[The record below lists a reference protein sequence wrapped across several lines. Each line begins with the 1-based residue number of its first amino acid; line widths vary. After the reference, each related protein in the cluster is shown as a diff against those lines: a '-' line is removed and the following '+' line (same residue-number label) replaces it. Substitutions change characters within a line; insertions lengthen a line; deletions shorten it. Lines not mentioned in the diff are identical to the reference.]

1 MTAPSTSNLISD
13 NEAIASNLERLLHI
27 ACFNSRVPIAL
38 LIVHQPLA
46 YRIVC
51 QVGWALEQ
59 SLEPFAEP
67 LFHAVQAGSPQ
78 QPRVVQEACSGSSLL
93 TNTLAAFLPPLQ
105 FWAGIPIQTSDGQR
119 QGALVVLDTVPHRLL
134 PEQVD
139 ALQLIA
145 QNLVPYL
152 PSALSASAEML
163 TSEPPEP
170 PILPSESD
178 VQEISVNLN
187 LPSITHPLEAE
198 IIRLQEENY
207 RLQRLQNLSLALQS
221 CQSLDEVY
229 TVLPELLQTF
239 YPDMCGQALL
249 TNYQQSQITK
259 TLCWGQ
265 PPYPAPPSCLF
276 PSCSVIQM
284 RQPTECRQDLWLQAN
299 YATLCTATALTLS
312 PAGECCFC
320 VPIATLSERTFG
332 VLSFWHPVSGEC
344 IAEADQRSVAAIAQ
358 HIAFTLDRLDQM
370 ETLRLRSIRDPL
382 TGLFNRLYLKEI
394 LPQLLHRAKHN
405 QKPISII
412 MIDVDH
418 FKRFN
423 DQYGHQAGDQVLR
436 DFSIFLKGFVRA
448 TDFAFRYGG
457 EEFTLILPEVCQSKA
472 RQIAD
477 RLRHGLQY
485 FTLKFAE
492 RDLGSITLSA
502 GIATFPQNG
511 ASDEELIAAA
521 DAALYESKTNGRN
534 RVTIAAIQY
543 DSNPDESSRPP
554 RLSKAT
560 RNQVL
565 DKESLGED
573 AAISTPT
580 DLLINVDPT

>member
-1 MTAPSTSNLISD
+1 MTAPSTSTFISD
-13 NEAIASNLERLLHI
+13 NAAIASNLERLLHI

-38 LIVHQPLA
+38 LIERQPLA

-78 QPRVVQEACSGSSLL
+78 QLRVVQEACSGSSLL

-145 QNLVPYL
+145 QTLVPYL
-152 PSALSASAEML
+152 PSTPSSSVGMPA
-163 TSEPPEP
+163 SEPPV
-170 PILPSESD
+170 LPSESD

-187 LPSITHPLEAE
+187 LPSTTHPLEAE
-198 IIRLQEENY
+198 ITRLQEEKY

-265 PPYPAPPSCLF
+265 SPYPTPPSCLF
-276 PSCSVIQM
+276 PSCSVIQ
-284 RQPTECRQDLWLQAN
+284 RHQPTECRQDLWLQAN

-320 VPIATLSERTFG
+320 VPIITLSERTFG
-332 VLSFWHPVSGEC
+332 VLSFWHPVSGQC
-344 IAEADQRSVAAIAQ
+344 IAEAEQRSVAAIAQ

-394 LPQLLHRAKHN
+394 LPQLLLRAKHN
-405 QKPISII
+405 QKPISIV

-472 RQIAD
+472 QQIAD

-485 FTLKFAE
+485 FTLKFAG
-492 RDLGSITLSA
+492 RNLGSITLSA

-511 ASDEELIAAA
+511 ASDEDLIAAA
-521 DAALYESKTNGRN
+521 DAALYESKVNGRN
-534 RVTIAAIQY
+534 RVTIAATQH
-543 DSNPDESSRPP
+543 DSKLDENLRQP
-554 RLSKAT
+554 RLGKVT
-560 RNQVL
+560 RHQIL

-573 AAISTPT
+573 VSISTPT
-580 DLLINVDPT
+580 TF

>member
-1 MTAPSTSNLISD
+1 MAAPSTSNFMSD
-13 NEAIASNLERLLHI
+13 DEAIASDLERLLHI

-38 LIVHQPLA
+38 LILRQPLA
-46 YRIVC
+46 YRIVG
-51 QVGWALEQ
+51 QVGWTLEQ
-59 SLEPFAEP
+59 SLEPFAEL

-93 TNTLAAFLPPLQ
+93 AAFLPPLQ
-105 FWAGIPIQTSDGQR
+105 FWAGIPIQTADGQR

-139 ALQLIA
+139 VLQLIA
-145 QNLVPYL
+145 QTLVPYL
-152 PSALSASAEML
+152 PSTPSAAAEIRA
-163 TSEPPEP
+163 SEPPV
-170 PILPSESD
+170 LPSESD

-198 IIRLQEENY
+198 ILRLQEENS

-221 CQSLDEVY
+221 YQSLDEVY
-229 TVLPELLQTF
+229 TALPKLLQTF

-249 TNYQQSQITK
+249 TNYEQSQITK
-259 TLCWGQ
+259 TLCWG
-265 PPYPAPPSCLF
+265 PLPYPAPPSCLF
-276 PSCSVIQM
+276 PGCPVIQTH
-284 RQPTECRQDLWLQAN
+284 QPTECRQDLWLQAN
-299 YATLCTATALTLS
+299 YATLCTATALTLN

-358 HIAFTLDRLDQM
+358 HLALTLDRLDQM
-370 ETLRLRSIRDPL
+370 EMLRLRSIRDPL

-485 FTLKFAE
+485 FTLKFAG
-492 RDLGSITLSA
+492 RDLGSVTLSA
-502 GIATFPQNG
+502 GIAAFPQNG

-534 RVTIAAIQY
+534 RVTIAATQH
-543 DSNPDESSRPP
+543 DSNPDESSRQP

-560 RNQVL
+560 RKQIL
-565 DKESLGED
+565 DKEPLGED

-580 DLLINVDPT
+580 AF

>member
-1 MTAPSTSNLISD
+1 MTAPSTSNFISD
-13 NEAIASNLERLLHI
+13 NEAIAPNLERLLHI

-38 LIVHQPLA
+38 LILRQPLA

-105 FWAGIPIQTSDGQR
+105 FWAGIPIQTPDGQR

-145 QNLVPYL
+145 QTLVPYL
-152 PSALSASAEML
+152 PSTPSTSAGIPAA
-163 TSEPPEP
+163 EPPV
-170 PILPSESD
+170 LPSESD

-198 IIRLQEENY
+198 ILHLQEENS
-207 RLQRLQNLSLALQS
+207 RLQRLQNLGLALQS

-229 TVLPELLQTF
+229 TALPELLQTF
-239 YPDMCGQALL
+239 YPDICGQAIL
-249 TNYQQSQITK
+249 TDYQQNRITK

-265 PPYPAPPSCLF
+265 SPYPAPPSCLF
-276 PSCSVIQM
+276 PSCSVIQAH
-284 RQPTECRQDLWLQAN
+284 QPTECRQDLWLRAN

-320 VPIATLSERTFG
+320 VPIATLSEQTFG
-332 VLSFWHPVSGEC
+332 VLSFWYPVSGQC
-344 IAEADQRSVAAIAQ
+344 IAETDQRTIVAIAQ
-358 HIAFTLDRLDQM
+358 HLAFTLDRLEQI

-394 LPQLLHRAKHN
+394 LPQLLHRANHN

-472 RQIAD
+472 QQIAD

-485 FTLKFAE
+485 FTLKFAG
-492 RDLGSITLSA
+492 RNLGSITLSA
-502 GIATFPQNG
+502 GIATFPQHG

-534 RVTIAAIQY
+534 RVTIAITQH
-543 DSNPDESSRPP
+543 DSNPDENPCQSRPV
-554 RLSKAT
+554 KAT
-560 RNQVL
+560 RNQIL

-580 DLLINVDPT
+580 TSN